1 MRGPLQLFS
10 FRGLAFL
17 VALVVGV
24 LAVDAGSVF
33 LTKVSE
39 PDDVRT
45 AGYAAAAVAAKGPTT
60 RETAV
65 TALAAARQ
73 DATVH
78 GITVSGQTFTIY
90 PDGRVTLTGT
100 KTARTFLL
108 HRLSFLSDFAEVKT
122 TVTVEPLPY
131 SLHTPTAF
139 SRSWSA

>member
-1 MRGPLQLFS
+1 MSGPLRLFS
-10 FRGLAFL
+10 LRGLAL
-17 VALVVGV
+17 VVALAAGV

-33 LTKVSE
+33 LTRISE

-65 TALAAARQ
+65 SALAAARQ
-73 DATVH
+73 DATVN

-100 KTARTFLL
+100 KTARTFLM
-108 HRLSFLSDFAEVKT
+108 HRLSFLSGFAKVRT